1 MKENT
6 TLWLYITFAGVLL
19 VPKTMVLVHTLRGNQ
34 SKWVLTVTGLLML

>member
-1 MKENT
+1 MNEIT
-6 TLWLYITFAGVLL
+6 TYWVYIAFACVGL